1 MLGWVLLLLSNEYIR
16 LLDFKIRSID
26 RALRSGQFNASQE
39 YQLLKLQDELVLERY
54 RTILTTELD

>member
-26 RALRSGQFNASQE
+26 RALRSGHFNASQE
-39 YQLLKLQDELVLERY
+39 YQLLKLQNQLVLERY
-54 RTILTTELD
+54 RTILIGDLE